1 MNDWAFLR
9 KRKSD
14 KLALLE
20 QDLNWLINIPAR
32 ASDVKIVTNNT
43 IILYINLFTFAFDF
57 KNESIVLLIRP
68 ATSFITVIK
77 MIR

>member
-1 MNDWAFLR
+1 MTDWAFVR

-32 ASDVKIVTNNT
+32 ASDVKKTVTNNT
-43 IILYINLFTFAFDF
+43 LILCEVN
-57 KNESIVLLIRP
+57 
-68 ATSFITVIK
+68 
-77 MIR
+77 